1 MDSINDKDNTEV
13 EIGIDLTETTTQH
26 DGVVAALPNG
36 EVNYKSMSWWHV
48 GMLMIAET
56 ISLGILSLPYS
67 VAQLGLIPGIIFILV
82 LGLLA
87 TYSGYVIG
95 QFKLRHPAVHSM
107 ADAGYILFGSFGYH
121 LFCWAAL
128 LSLIF
133 IMAAHILTF
142 AVAMNV
148 LTGHGACTILWAF
161 IGFLISVVLTLP
173 RTLKNVAY
181 LSIVSFISI
190 ITAILIVMISIGIAP
205 PTATGLPPTDFHL
218 IAPSYTLTPT
228 FVAILNICIAFM
240 GNVAFFGFISELREP
255 RDFPK
260 SLALLQSVSITF
272 YIVVGALIYH
282 FVGSERIVSPALGAA
297 SPTIQ
302 KIAYGV
308 AMPTII
314 VAGVINAH
322 VAIKQVYVQLWSTV
336 KKQPDVIS
344 QKSFK
349 AIGSWV
355 GIVVVQWFVALIL
368 ALAIPVFHQM
378 LGLISA
384 LFGSWFT
391 YGVSGMFW
399 MSMNQ
404 EKIFGRVIK
413 APKTEKTRED
423 SDATMETAEKSTEEQ
438 STEGQS
444 TEEQSTEEQSVEDQ
458 SSAAPTFWKRM
469 GSKKIALLVLNV
481 CMISVGAVLCGVGLY
496 ASAKEIADSD
506 AGKPFSCANNA
517 PKSVAT

>member
-1 MDSINDKDNTEV
+1 MDSVDNKDSTIV
-13 EIGIDLTETTTQH
+13 EIGDDLNRTTTQH
-26 DGVVAALPNG
+26 AGEIDALPNG

-67 VAQLGLIPGIIFILV
+67 VAQLGLIPGIIFIFL

-95 QFKLRHPAVHSM
+95 QFKLRHPTVHSM
-107 ADAGYILFGSFGYH
+107 ADAGYILFGRFGYH

-128 LSLIF
+128 LGFIF

-148 LTGHGACTILWAF
+148 LTGHGACTILWAV
-161 IGFLISVVLTLP
+161 IGFVISVVLSLP

-181 LSIVSFISI
+181 FSIVSFISI
-190 ITAILIVMISIGIAP
+190 ITAILIVMISIGISP
-205 PTATGLPPTDFHL
+205 PTADGLPPTDFHL
-218 IAPSYTLTPT
+218 IAPSYTLAPT
-228 FVAILNICIAFM
+228 FLAILNICIAFM

-272 YIVVGALIYH
+272 YIVVGTLIYH
-282 FVGSERIVSPALGAA
+282 FIGTERIVSPALGAA
-297 SPTIQ
+297 SPMIQ

-322 VAIKQVYVQLWSTV
+322 VAIKQVYVQLWSNIM
-336 KKQPDVIS
+336 KQSDVIS

-355 GIVVVQWFVALIL
+355 GIVVAQWVVALVL
-368 ALAIPVFHQM
+368 ALAIPVFHEM

-404 EKIFGRVIK
+404 EKIFGRVMQAAK
-413 APKTEKTRED
+413 VKQARED
-423 SDATMETAEKSTEEQ
+423 SDATVAMSIEEQ
-438 STEGQS
+438 SNL
-444 TEEQSTEEQSVEDQ
+444 
-458 SSAAPTFWKRM
+458 APSFWKRM
-469 GSKKIALLVLNV
+469 GGKKMALLVLNV
-481 CMISVGAVLCGVGLY
+481 CMISIGAILCGLGLY
-496 ASAKEIADSD
+496 ASATEIANSD
-506 AGKPFSCANNA
+506 IGKPFSCASNA